1 MRGFPVVSRVN
12 GHPRHG
18 TMAANSSSRSISALF
33 ENTATACASRDFLH
47 VPQEACR
54 DYAEGPITLTY
65 GEAQARVDALAAR
78 LQAAGYGPGC
88 RVALALDNRPAFFL
102 YFLALA
108 KAGAGIV
115 PLNAA
120 MSVPE
125 LAYVLGHADVS
136 LAVTHQGHAARL
148 RSALPDTIPLAV
160 AAEEPGAFARAAGP
174 RVAGAGE
181 AALLYTSGTTGTP
194 KGCILTDEY
203 FHEIGRLYTE
213 LGGYCR
219 FDGVGD
225 RLATPLP
232 VTHMNALACSF
243 MAMLMTGGCLIQL
256 DRFHPSTWWQTIRA
270 SRATAFHYLGVMPA
284 MLLSAP
290 ATSEDDVSATVRFAF
305 GAGVDPRHQAAF
317 EARFGVPLIEAWA
330 MTETGAG
337 AWITANREPRHLG
350 QRCFGKPPRGLACRI
365 VDDRGIDVA
374 PETAGELLVRREGP
388 DPRRGFFAGYY
399 KDDSATSEAW
409 AGGWFHT
416 GDIVRAGADGCFF
429 FVDRAKNVVRRSG
442 ENIAAVEVES
452 ALQTHGDVLAC
463 AVCAVADDVRGEEVF
478 AFVVLRPG
486 VPGSRDTAIRLQTHC
501 QRLLAYH
508 KAPGHMAF
516 RAELPQTASQKLAR
530 GQIKAL
536 AAGAVRSAQAFD
548 LKHLKKRAVAGRAK
562 GYEDVVLVAP
572 VTVPYV
578 RYSIR
583 NGHWFVAQALAR
595 LIQESGLDKAD
606 IDGLSL
612 GSFTLAPD
620 TSIGVTQHLGVTPRW
635 LDHIPLGGAC
645 GIVALRRALRAVQSG
660 DAEVVAC
667 IGADTNHVDSFRQSL
682 GSFSVFARDAVFPY
696 GSGGPNA
703 SFAFLTSYYMRSYGA
718 TREDFG
724 KICVAQRDNAL
735 RYPHALFKKKLS
747 LEEYLNA
754 RLIAD
759 PIRLFDCVMPCAGA
773 EGFLVMARRRAEAH
787 GLPYV
792 RVRSTCERHNAFPDD
807 PIQMRGGWELEREHL
822 YGAAGIEPADVDFVQ
837 TYDDYP
843 VMSVMQLEDL
853 GFCAKGEGAQ
863 FIRRHTLSTDG
874 SFPINTSGGQLSVG
888 QAGCAAGFLGLVES
902 IRQLTG
908 RNLAQP
914 VADARFGI
922 AVGFGMITYDRGLC
936 SGAAVLSRADA

>member
-1 MRGFPVVSRVN
+1 
-12 GHPRHG
+12 
-18 TMAANSSSRSISALF
+18 MAANSTSRSISALF

-47 VPQEACR
+47 VPGEASR
-54 DYAEGPITLTY
+54 GYAEGPITLTY
-65 GEAQARVDALAAR
+65 REALARVDALAAR
-78 LQAAGYGPGC
+78 FEAAGYGPGY
-88 RVALALDNRPAFFL
+88 RVAVALDNRPAFFL

-108 KAGAGIV
+108 KAGASVV
-115 PLNAA
+115 PINAA
-120 MSVPE
+120 MSAAE
-125 LAYVLGHADVS
+125 LAYVLGHADVA
-136 LAVTHQGHAARL
+136 LAVTHQGHAAHMRA
-148 RSALPDTIPLAV
+148 ALPGQIPLAV
-160 AAEEPGAFARAAGP
+160 AAEDSQAFVRADGA

-194 KGCILTDEY
+194 KGCILTSDY
-203 FHEIGRLYTE
+203 FLEIGRLYTG

-219 FDGVGD
+219 FDGAGD

-243 MAMLMTGGCLIQL
+243 MAMLTTGGCLIQL
-256 DRFHPSTWWQTIRA
+256 DRFHPSTWWQSIRA

-284 MLLSAP
+284 MLLNAP
-290 ATSEDDVSATVRFAF
+290 ASNEDDVSDKVRFAF

-337 AWITANREPRHLG
+337 AWITANREPRHPG
-350 QRCFGKPPRGLACRI
+350 QRCFGKPPPGLACRI
-365 VDDRGIDVA
+365 VDDRGYDVA
-374 PETAGELLVRREGP
+374 SGMAGELLVRREGA

-399 KDDSATSEAW
+399 KDESATSQAW

-416 GDIVRAGADGCFF
+416 GDIVRSGEDGCLF

-442 ENIAAVEVES
+442 ENIAAAEVES
-452 ALQTHGDVLAC
+452 ALQTQSDVLAS

-486 VPGSRDTAIRLQTHC
+486 VPESLDTAIRLQTHC
-501 QRLLAYH
+501 QGLLTYY
-508 KAPGHMAF
+508 KAPGYIAF
-516 RAELPQTASQKLAR
+516 RSGLPQTASQKLAR
-530 GQIKAL
+530 AEVKSL

-548 LKHLKKRAVAGRAK
+548 LKHLKKRAVRGNTKDYA
-562 GYEDVVLVAP
+562 DVVLVAP

-595 LIQESGLDKAD
+595 LIKESGLDKTD

-620 TSIGVTQHLGVTPRW
+620 TSIGVTQHLGITLRW
-635 LDHIPLGGAC
+635 LDHVPLGGAC

-703 SFAFLTSYYMRSYGA
+703 SFAFLTSYYMRAYGA

-773 EGFLVMARRRAEAH
+773 EGFLVMPRRRAEAL

-807 PIQMRGGWELEREHL
+807 PIQMRGGWVLEREHL
-822 YGAAGIEPADVDFVQ
+822 YGTAGIEPTDIDFVQ

-843 VMSVMQLEDL
+843 VMSVIQLEDL
-853 GFCAKGEGAQ
+853 GFCAKGEGPE
-863 FIRRHTLSTDG
+863 FIRRHSFSAGG
-874 SFPINTSGGQLSVG
+874 SFPINTCGGQLSVG

-914 VADARFGI
+914 VADARFGL